1 MKQTQ
6 SLGFRKKRKKKLT
19 KKKQRQNGM
28 NGRCWIHL
36 MAAGKWGFWG
46 EIIKR
51 MGAKLRQFIMYKHI
65 AGLANTHERSWIP
78 AVHSMV
84 NTMRPVP
91 VMREPRA
98 VLITRGGSEDLCQ
111 SLGAHF
117 IRAGNPTKS
126 PLIYQFTSFPLALPA
141 SRLALLIHCGG
152 SSPPF
157 SYTPPQPPPLPTPP
171 IFVAPISL
179 ALSSPLRFRC
189 ISLLIYVNPFAVRMK
204 LV

>member
-1 MKQTQ
+1 
-6 SLGFRKKRKKKLT
+6 
-19 KKKQRQNGM
+19 
-28 NGRCWIHL
+28 
-36 MAAGKWGFWG
+36 
-46 EIIKR
+46 

-65 AGLANTHERSWIP
+65 ARLANTHERSWIP

-117 IRAGNPTKS
+117 IRAENPTKS
-126 PLIYQFTSFPLALPA
+126 PLIYQFTSFPLAPPA

-152 SSPPF
+152 SSLLAL
-157 SYTPPQPPPLPTPP
+157 TPPPPPPDHHHHHHH
-171 IFVAPISL
+171 
-179 ALSSPLRFRC
+179 R
-189 ISLLIYVNPFAVRMK
+189 SLLLPSLWLSLPPSASAVSASLFM
-204 LV
+204 

>member
-1 MKQTQ
+1 
-6 SLGFRKKRKKKLT
+6 
-19 KKKQRQNGM
+19 
-28 NGRCWIHL
+28 
-36 MAAGKWGFWG
+36 
-46 EIIKR
+46 
-51 MGAKLRQFIMYKHI
+51 MYKHI
-65 AGLANTHERSWIP
+65 GGLANTHEQSWIP

-91 VMREPRA
+91 VMRGPRA

-117 IRAGNPTKS
+117 IQAQNPTKS

-152 SSPPF
+152 SSFFVLPSAP
-157 SYTPPQPPPLPTPP
+157 SRRPPPPPPPPPP

-179 ALSSPLRFRC
+179 ALSPLRFRC

>member
-1 MKQTQ
+1 
-6 SLGFRKKRKKKLT
+6 
-19 KKKQRQNGM
+19 
-28 NGRCWIHL
+28 
-36 MAAGKWGFWG
+36 
-46 EIIKR
+46 
-51 MGAKLRQFIMYKHI
+51 MYKHI

-152 SSPPF
+152 SSPPCA
-157 SYTPPQPPPLPTPP
+157 YTPPPPNHHHHQ
-171 IFVAPISL
+171 
-179 ALSSPLRFRC
+179 RRR
-189 ISLLIYVNPFAVRMK
+189 SLLLPSLWLSLPPSASAVSASLFM
-204 LV
+204 

>member
-1 MKQTQ
+1 
-6 SLGFRKKRKKKLT
+6 
-19 KKKQRQNGM
+19 
-28 NGRCWIHL
+28 
-36 MAAGKWGFWG
+36 
-46 EIIKR
+46 
-51 MGAKLRQFIMYKHI
+51 MYKHI

-117 IRAGNPTKS
+117 IRAENPTKS
-126 PLIYQFTSFPLALPA
+126 PLIYQFTSFPLAPPA

-152 SSPPF
+152 SSLLALTSLLLLPLPTTTTTTDLCCSHLF
-157 SYTPPQPPPLPTPP
+157 GSLFPPPLPLYQPP
-171 IFVAPISL
+171 YLCKSICCENEACLMS
-179 ALSSPLRFRC
+179 
-189 ISLLIYVNPFAVRMK
+189 
-204 LV
+204 